1 VPLQLCLIT
10 ENITTKPALTV
21 VVAGAIVSLS
31 VSSDKAQTLMLTLKG
46 CMTKPTGSFA
56 TNVVI
61 WGKSSEAATRG
72 NIGDMTKYVPNG
84 TRCKELLKQWL

>member
-61 WGKSSEAATRG
+61 SNCVLPSIEKSTR
-72 NIGDMTKYVPNG
+72 KG
-84 TRCKELLKQWL
+84 TLQNP

>member
-1 VPLQLCLIT
+1 MQLLSCRGFGIVPLQLCLIT

-21 VVAGAIVSLS
+21 VVGGAIVSIS
-31 VSSDKAQTLMLTLKG
+31 ASSDKAQTLMLTLKG

-61 WGKSSEAATRG
+61 SNCVLLSIEKSTR
-72 NIGDMTKYVPNG
+72 KG
-84 TRCKELLKQWL
+84 TLQNP